1 MNDRL
6 PNAGHWNAVACTA
19 LAQAWVEAGVRHAVI
34 APGSRSAPLAVAL
47 ARTPGMN
54 CTVVLDER
62 AAGFRA
68 LGIGMATGMPAVVLC
83 TSGTAGT
90 HLHAPIVEAFH
101 ARVPMIVCTADR
113 PPELHGVGAPQTI
126 DQRALFGTA
135 VRAFYEPGPPDD
147 HADFSAARM
156 AFEDMATFSV
166 TTATGEPQRSPR
178 GPVHL
183 NLAFREP
190 LLIAAGDAAPVA
202 VPTLRSSSVT
212 PSPSPSPSLSPSLS
226 PSPSGWDSAS
236 DSAMRLATNVAG
248 EIKGLLVLGFGAD
261 VEAEVVARFT
271 AATGWPVIAE
281 TISNQRVF
289 QEAISHYEALLRCS
303 QWAQAHRPE
312 FVIRI
317 GGALTSKT
325 LLQWLDPSIPQALLD
340 ADGMWADP
348 LGAVAHRVKGAPNEV
363 LAVLADT
370 CDVSSEMASDRMA
383 WRDAWCGAN
392 ERARQAINAVLDR
405 ETTPTEPRVARDVFS
420 DLRDGTN
427 VLVAS
432 SMPVRDL
439 DWFVAPR
446 AGVSV
451 FANRGANG
459 IDGLVSTAVGLATG
473 SGQPTLLIT
482 GDLALLHD
490 ASGLLNAK
498 ASGVALTIVVIDN
511 GGGGIFSFLPQAEL
525 CEPTEFELLFGTP
538 QAVDIAA
545 VIGGYGVSVIEVD
558 RAEAL
563 TEAVNRSLAVGS
575 VRAVLVRTNRDENV
589 ELHRRCWA
597 AAAYA
602 LTND

>member
-19 LAQAWVEAGVRHAVI
+19 LAQAWVEAGIQHAVI

-47 ARTPGMN
+47 ARTPGIN
-54 CTVVLDER
+54 CAVVLDER

-126 DQRALFGTA
+126 DQRALFGAA

-147 HADFSAARM
+147 FADFTAARA

-166 TTATGEPQRSPR
+166 TTSTGQPHRSPR

-190 LLIAAGDAAPVA
+190 LLIAHDDVAPVA
-202 VPTLRSSSVT
+202 TPTVRASSVMPT
-212 PSPSPSPSLSPSLS
+212 PSE
-226 PSPSGWDSAS
+226 WDPTS
-236 DSAMRLATNVAG
+236 DAAVRLAANVVG
-248 EIKGLLVLGFGAD
+248 QVKGLLVLGFGAD
-261 VEAEVVARFT
+261 VRSEVVARFT
-271 AATGWPVIAE
+271 AASGWPVIAE
-281 TISNQRVF
+281 TISNQRVLPD
-289 QEAISHYEALLRCS
+289 AISHYEALLRCA

-317 GGALTSKT
+317 GGAPTSKT
-325 LLQWLDPSIPQALLD
+325 LLHWLDSSVPQALLD
-340 ADGMWADP
+340 PDGHWADP
-348 LGAVAHRVKGAPNEV
+348 LAAVSQRVHGDPNEV
-363 LAVLADT
+363 LAVLADR
-370 CDVSSEMASDRMA
+370 CDASAEMASDQTT
-383 WRDAWCGAN
+383 WRAAWCSAN
-392 ERARQAINAVLDR
+392 ELARHAIDAVLDS
-405 ETTPTEPRVARDVFS
+405 EPKPTEPRVARDVFGE
-420 DLRDGTN
+420 LRTGTN

-446 AGVSV
+446 SGVAV

-459 IDGLVSTAVGLATG
+459 IDGLVSTAVGIATG

-498 ASGVALTIVVIDN
+498 TSGVALTIVVIDN

-525 CEPTEFELLFGTP
+525 CEPSEFEFLFGTP

-563 TEAVNRSLAVGS
+563 SEAVNRSLAAGG

-589 ELHRRCWA
+589 ELHRRSWA

-602 LTND
+602 LTNN